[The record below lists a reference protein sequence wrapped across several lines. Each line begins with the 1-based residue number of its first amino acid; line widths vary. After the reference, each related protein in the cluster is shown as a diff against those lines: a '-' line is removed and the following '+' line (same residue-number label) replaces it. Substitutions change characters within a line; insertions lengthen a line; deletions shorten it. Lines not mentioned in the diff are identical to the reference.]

1 MEAIFAGIAEY
12 IYIPII
18 ILIIITG
25 ILYTIKLHGLQ
36 FRKSGKALKLMV
48 SKSKGNGEISTFGA
62 LCVSLSA
69 TIGTGNIIGVASA
82 LIIGS
87 KASVDGGGG
96 PGALFWMAII
106 SLFGLATKYSE
117 GYLAIKFRR
126 VMDNGEVIGGP
137 FAYIEYGM
145 GKKFKPLAKTFA
157 LFGAIACA
165 IGIGTMTQSN
175 GITSAFTNIIKTDT
189 VFTFLGNDITTIQ
202 LIMGILV
209 TFFAALVL
217 IGGIKSITK
226 VCEYVVPFMAV
237 LYILICILII
247 CINITSV
254 PNALKEIIV
263 MAFNP
268 ASIIGGTA
276 GYTIS
281 RAITS
286 GVQKGIFANEAGLGS
301 TPIALAESQNDD
313 PVKEGLISMG
323 GMIVTIVIC
332 IFTGLIIVLTGA
344 YKQGLSGLAISNYAF
359 QVGLPFPP
367 IISSILLLLCITF
380 FAFTTIIGWH
390 LYGQKCLAYLTNNNK
405 IMEKVYLF
413 IFLIA
418 VLIGSFLKVNIIWN
432 LADIFNALMAIPNL
446 IALICL
452 HKVVSKE
459 TIDVV
464 YVKDEKINDE
474 NQESDS
480 KE

>member
-117 GYLAIKFRR
+117 GYLAIKFRK

>member
-480 KE
+480 

>member
-1 MEAIFAGIAEY
+1 
-12 IYIPII
+12 
-18 ILIIITG
+18 
-25 ILYTIKLHGLQ
+25 
-36 FRKSGKALKLMV
+36 
-48 SKSKGNGEISTFGA
+48 
-62 LCVSLSA
+62 
-69 TIGTGNIIGVASA
+69 
-82 LIIGS
+82 
-87 KASVDGGGG
+87 
-96 PGALFWMAII
+96 
-106 SLFGLATKYSE
+106 
-117 GYLAIKFRR
+117 
-126 VMDNGEVIGGP
+126 
-137 FAYIEYGM
+137 
-145 GKKFKPLAKTFA
+145 
-157 LFGAIACA
+157 
-165 IGIGTMTQSN
+165 MTQSN

-247 CINITSV
+247 CINITSI